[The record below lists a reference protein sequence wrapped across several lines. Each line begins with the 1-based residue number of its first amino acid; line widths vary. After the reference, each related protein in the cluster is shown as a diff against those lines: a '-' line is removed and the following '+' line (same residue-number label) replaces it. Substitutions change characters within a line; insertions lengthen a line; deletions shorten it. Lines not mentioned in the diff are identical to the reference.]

1 VKVVPSQKDLVNTTT
16 KEYRTMKINSRFTKV
31 AVAAGLVVATG
42 AGVLGLTGFASAQ
55 MANNP
60 AVVVSADG
68 TTSIAGLGNLEASG
82 TATPESGEVN
92 AAATDPATDA
102 SRPSPIADAAKAL
115 GMTEAELKT
124 ELQAGKSIADVAK
137 AKNVDLDK
145 VIAAL
150 TAGFKAHL
158 DEEVKS
164 GEHTQAEADAK
175 LAEFKTRITS
185 MVNAPGLP
193 MHGGKGGHGPL
204 GGKGGHGPAKF
215 ATAKLAT
222 TLKLTE
228 AELQTQL
235 QSGKTLK
242 QIADAQNVDIA
253 DVKATLTSDFKAHL
267 DEEVKSGEH
276 TQAEA
281 DAKLAEFKT
290 RLDDMVN
297 GVRPAGGPEGHGRG
311 HGGRHGDMPGTPA
324 PTAPAQGSG
333 TSAQA

>member
-1 VKVVPSQKDLVNTTT
+1 
-16 KEYRTMKINSRFTKV
+16 MKINSRFTKV

-42 AGVLGLTGFASAQ
+42 ASVLGLTGFASAQ

-68 TTSIAGLGNLEASG
+68 TTSIDGLGNLEASG
-82 TATPESGEVN
+82 TATPMSGDVN
-92 AAATDPATDA
+92 AQATDPATDA
-102 SRPSPIADAAKAL
+102 SRPSPLAEAAKAL

-124 ELQAGKSIADVAK
+124 ELQSGKSIADVAK
-137 AKNVDLDK
+137 AKNIDLDV
-145 VIAAL
+145 VIAKL
-150 TAGFKAHL
+150 TAAFKEHL
-158 DEEVKS
+158 DEEVAS
-164 GEHTQAEADAK
+164 GEHTQTEADAK
-175 LAEFKTRITS
+175 LAEFKTRVTE
-185 MVNAPGLP
+185 MVNKAGLP
-193 MHGGKGGHGPL
+193 PKGGKGGPGGH

-228 AELQTQL
+228 TELQTQL
-235 QSGKTLK
+235 KSGKTLK

-267 DEEVKSGEH
+267 DEEVASGEH

-297 GVRPAGGPEGHGRG
+297 GVRPAGGPEGHGPGGRGGPG
-311 HGGRHGDMPGTPA
+311 HGGRHGDMPGA

-333 TSAQA
+333 TSARA

>member
-1 VKVVPSQKDLVNTTT
+1 
-16 KEYRTMKINSRFTKV
+16 MKINSRFTKV

-55 MANNP
+55 VARSNG
-60 AVVVSADG
+60 AVVAKSD
-68 TTSIAGLGNLEASG
+68 
-82 TATPESGEVN
+82 
-92 AAATDPATDA
+92 
-102 SRPSPIADAAKAL
+102 RPSPIAEAATAL

-137 AKNVDLDK
+137 AKNIDLDT
-145 VIAAL
+145 VIAKL
-150 TAGFKAHL
+150 TAAFKAHL
-158 DEEVKS
+158 DEEVAS
-164 GEHTQAEADAK
+164 GKHTQAEADAK
-175 LAEFKTRITS
+175 LAEFSTRVTT

-193 MHGGKGGHGPL
+193 MHGGKGGHGP
-204 GGKGGHGPAKF
+204 GGKGGHGPQKF
-215 ATAKLAT
+215 ATAQLAT

-235 QSGKTLK
+235 KSGKTIK

-253 DVKATLTSDFKAHL
+253 DVKTTLTADFKAHL
-267 DEEVKSGEH
+267 DEEVASGEH

-297 GVRPAGGPEGHGRG
+297 GVRPVGGKGGHGPEGKGGHGGRG
-311 HGGRHGDMPGTPA
+311 HGGRHGDMPS
-324 PTAPAQGSG
+324 APAQGSASQG
-333 TSAQA
+333 A

>member
-1 VKVVPSQKDLVNTTT
+1 
-16 KEYRTMKINSRFTKV
+16 MKINSRFTKV

-55 MANNP
+55 MANNNS
-60 AVVVSADG
+60 AVVASAGATIDG
-68 TTSIAGLGNLEASG
+68 TNLGTLEASG
-82 TATPESGEVN
+82 TVSAESAEGTTGVI
-92 AAATDPATDA
+92 TDETT
-102 SRPSPIADAAKAL
+102 RPSPIAEAAKAL

-137 AKNVDLDK
+137 AKNIDLDV
-145 VIAAL
+145 VIAKL
-150 TAGFKAHL
+150 TASFKAHL
-158 DEEVKS
+158 DEEVAS

-193 MHGGKGGHGPL
+193 MHGGKGDHGPK

-215 ATAKLAT
+215 ATAELAT
-222 TLKLTE
+222 TLKLSET
-228 AELQTQL
+228 ELQTQL

-242 QIADAQNVDIA
+242 QIADAENVDIA
-253 DVKATLTSDFKAHL
+253 DVKATLTADFKAHL

-297 GVRPAGGPEGHGRG
+297 GVRPLGGKGGHGGRG
-311 HGGRHGDMPGTPA
+311 HGGHHGDMPEAPA
-324 PTAPAQGSG
+324 APAQGSG

>member
-1 VKVVPSQKDLVNTTT
+1 
-16 KEYRTMKINSRFTKV
+16 MKINSRFTKV

-55 MANNP
+55 MASNNP
-60 AVVVSADG
+60 AVVVSAES
-68 TTSIAGLGNLEASG
+68 TTSTDALGTIEASG
-82 TATPESGEVN
+82 SVSVASGDVV
-92 AAATDPATDA
+92 AQATDPTAETR
-102 SRPSPIADAAKAL
+102 RPSPIAEAATAL

-137 AKNVDLDK
+137 AKNIDLDT
-145 VIAAL
+145 VIAKL
-150 TAGFKAHL
+150 TAAFKAHL
-158 DEEVKS
+158 DEEVAS
-164 GEHTQAEADAK
+164 GKHTQAEADAK
-175 LAEFKTRITS
+175 LAEFSTRVTT

-193 MHGGKGGHGPL
+193 MHGGKGGHGP
-204 GGKGGHGPAKF
+204 GGKGGHGPQKF
-215 ATAKLAT
+215 ATAQLAT

-235 QSGKTLK
+235 KSGKTIK

-253 DVKATLTSDFKAHL
+253 DVKTTLTAAFKAHL
-267 DEEVKSGEH
+267 DEEVASGEH

-297 GVRPAGGPEGHGRG
+297 GVRPVGGKGGHGPEGKGGHGGRG
-311 HGGRHGDMPGTPA
+311 HGGRHGDMPG
-324 PTAPAQGSG
+324 APAQGSASQG
-333 TSAQA
+333 A

>member
-1 VKVVPSQKDLVNTTT
+1 
-16 KEYRTMKINSRFTKV
+16 MKINSRFTKI
-31 AVAAGLVVATG
+31 AVATGLVVATG

-55 MANNP
+55 VARNSTA
-60 AVVVSADG
+60 AVVVASEG
-68 TTSIAGLGNLEASG
+68 TITDATNLGTLEAEG
-82 TATPESGEVN
+82 TVSAESAESATGVITES
-92 AAATDPATDA
+92 TT
-102 SRPSPIADAAKAL
+102 RPSPIADAAKAL

-137 AKNVDLDK
+137 AKNVDLDT

-150 TAGFKAHL
+150 TAAFKAHL
-158 DEEVKS
+158 DEEVAS

-175 LAEFKTRITS
+175 LAEFKTRITT
-185 MVNAPGLP
+185 MVNTAGLP
-193 MHGGKGGHGPL
+193 MHGGKGDH

-215 ATAKLAT
+215 ATANLAT

-228 AELQTQL
+228 TELQTQL
-235 QSGKTLK
+235 KAGKTLT
-242 QIADAQNVDIA
+242 QIAEAQNVDLA

-267 DEEVKSGEH
+267 DEEVASGEH

-297 GVRPAGGPEGHGRG
+297 GVRPAGGKGGRGDHGHGRG
-311 HGGRHGDMPGTPA
+311 HGGPDAMPG
-324 PTAPAQGSG
+324 APAQGSTGTG
-333 TSAQA
+333 TSARV

>member
-1 VKVVPSQKDLVNTTT
+1 
-16 KEYRTMKINSRFTKV
+16 
-31 AVAAGLVVATG
+31 
-42 AGVLGLTGFASAQ
+42 

-68 TTSIAGLGNLEASG
+68 TTSANGLGNLEASG

-92 AAATDPATDA
+92 AQATDPAADA
-102 SRPSPIADAAKAL
+102 SRPSPLAEAAKAL

-137 AKNVDLDK
+137 AKNIDLDT
-145 VIAAL
+145 VIAKL
-150 TAGFKAHL
+150 TAAFKAHL

-193 MHGGKGGHGPL
+193 MHGGKGDHGPK

-253 DVKATLTSDFKAHL
+253 NVKATLTSDFKAHL

-311 HGGRHGDMPGTPA
+311 HGGRHGDMPGAPVPA
-324 PTAPAQGSG
+324 APAQGSG

>member
-1 VKVVPSQKDLVNTTT
+1 
-16 KEYRTMKINSRFTKV
+16 MKINSRFTKV

-55 MANNP
+55 VARSNS
-60 AVVVSADG
+60 AVVAKSD
-68 TTSIAGLGNLEASG
+68 
-82 TATPESGEVN
+82 
-92 AAATDPATDA
+92 
-102 SRPSPIADAAKAL
+102 RPSPIAEAVTAL

-137 AKNVDLDK
+137 AKNIDLDT
-145 VIAAL
+145 VIAKL
-150 TAGFKAHL
+150 TAAFKAHL
-158 DEEVKS
+158 DEEVAS
-164 GEHTQAEADAK
+164 GKHTQAEADAK
-175 LAEFKTRITS
+175 LAEFSTRVTT

-193 MHGGKGGHGPL
+193 MRGGKGGHGP
-204 GGKGGHGPAKF
+204 GGKGGHGPQKF
-215 ATAKLAT
+215 ATAQLAT

-235 QSGKTLK
+235 KSGKTIK

-253 DVKATLTSDFKAHL
+253 DVKTTLTAAFKAHL
-267 DEEVKSGEH
+267 DEEVASGEH

-297 GVRPAGGPEGHGRG
+297 GVRPVGGKGGHGPEGKGGHGGRG
-311 HGGRHGDMPGTPA
+311 HGGRHGDMPG
-324 PTAPAQGSG
+324 APAQGSASQG
-333 TSAQA
+333 A